1 MGSSEKIHVVIVD
14 DLAETREKIKKVLD
28 MDDDLE
34 VVGSAGNGRESIEIA
49 KSNKPDVVIM
59 DISMPD
65 MDGIAATEAIR
76 RISPHTQVVILS
88 VQADSEYMRKAML
101 VGARDFLTKP
111 PAIDELLA
119 AVKQAGQLAIEEK
132 EKALAQSQLGSPT
145 GGVSLPGGSLGRVI
159 TFFSPKG
166 GVGCTTVAT
175 NIGVTLHNIETPVVM
190 VDGKFQFG
198 DVAVFFNEHGKNSIA
213 DLAPRV
219 DELDRDIIEDVLI
232 THKASGVKLLAAP
245 SHPEL
250 AEDINSE
257 QFVKIIHFLK
267 RIFSYVIVESS
278 DSLTDTVLVSL
289 DSSDLIVL
297 LTTQEIPAIKNVRL
311 FFDVADIL
319 KIDRKKILFILN
331 QFDKRI
337 GITSEKI
344 GESLK
349 HEIVAVLPADERL
362 VIPSIN
368 RGMPFMLG
376 DKTRP
381 LAKAYLSL
389 AEVIKQRL
397 HELSVEES
405 ESLPVR
411 SGVFHR
417 NGK

>member
-1 MGSSEKIHVVIVD
+1 M
-14 DLAETREKIKKVLD
+14 
-28 MDDDLE
+28 
-34 VVGSAGNGRESIEIA
+34 
-49 KSNKPDVVIM
+49 
-59 DISMPD
+59 
-65 MDGIAATEAIR
+65 
-76 RISPHTQVVILS
+76 
-88 VQADSEYMRKAML
+88 
-101 VGARDFLTKP
+101 
-111 PAIDELLA
+111 
-119 AVKQAGQLAIEEK
+119 
-132 EKALAQSQLGSPT
+132 
-145 GGVSLPGGSLGRVI
+145 
-159 TFFSPKG
+159 
-166 GVGCTTVAT
+166 AT

-232 THKASGVKLLAAP
+232 THKASGVKILAAP
-245 SHPEL
+245 SHPEH

-257 QFVKIIHFLK
+257 QFVKVIHFLK

-297 LTTQEIPAIKNVRL
+297 LTTQEIPAIKNARL

-319 KIDRKKILFILN
+319 KIDRKKILFVLN

-337 GITSEKI
+337 GITAEKI

-349 HEIVAVLPADERL
+349 QEIVAVLPADERL

-389 AEVIKQRL
+389 AEAIKQRL

-417 NGK
+417 KGK

>member
-1 MGSSEKIHVVIVD
+1 MGSSEKIRVVIVD

-28 MDDDLE
+28 MDEGIE

-49 KSNKPDVVIM
+49 KSIKPDVVIM

-76 RISPHTQVVILS
+76 RISPHSQVVILS

-119 AVKQAGQLAIEEK
+119 AVRQAGKLGMDEK
-132 EKALAQSQLGSPT
+132 EKALAQPQI
-145 GGVSLPGGSLGRVI
+145 GGPVGGLALPGGSLGKVI
-159 TFFSPKG
+159 AFFSPKG
-166 GVGCTTVAT
+166 GAGCTTVAT
-175 NIGVTLHNIETPVVM
+175 NIGVTLHNIETPVVL

-198 DVAVFFNEHGKNSIA
+198 DVAVFLNEHGKNSIA
-213 DLAPRV
+213 DLASRV
-219 DELDRDIIEDVLI
+219 DELDHDIVTDVLI
-232 THKASGVKLLAAP
+232 THKASGIKILAAP

-250 AEDINSE
+250 AEDISAE
-257 QFVKIIHFLK
+257 QFLKVLQFLK
-267 RIFSYVIVESS
+267 RIFSYVIVDCSN
-278 DSLTDTVLVSL
+278 SLADTVLVAL

-297 LTTQEIPAIKNVRL
+297 LTTQEIPAIKNARL
-311 FFDVADIL
+311 FLDVADIL
-319 KIDRKKILFILN
+319 NIDRKKILFVMN
-331 QFDKRI
+331 RFDKRI
-337 GITSEKI
+337 GITPEKI

-349 HEIVAVLPADERL
+349 QEIVTVLPADERL

-368 RGMPFMLG
+368 RGVPFMLG

-389 AEVIKQRL
+389 AEVTKQRL
-397 HELSVEES
+397 HELSVEEA

-411 SGVFHR
+411 SGVFR
-417 NGK
+417 RRGK